1 MSSTTTARDPL
12 DSEPAANAQR
22 PVMVGLLDVASGR
35 FTEDLYARLSAEGFG
50 DVRPGHGCVFGT
62 IDPEGSRLTVLA
74 ARARMTKQTVGEVTN
89 DLERLGYVER
99 RPDPEDGR
107 AKIICLT
114 ERGRAVRERG
124 RELIDET
131 EAEWARRYGAETMR
145 ALREALEI
153 VTADWW
159 AEMFPQGR
167 SD

>member
-1 MSSTTTARDPL
+1 MSSSTADPL
-12 DSEPAANAQR
+12 DSAPAVAGR
-22 PVMVGLLDVASGR
+22 PVMIGLLDVANDR
-35 FTEDLYARLSAEGFG
+35 FTEDVYTRLAAEGFA

-99 RPDPEDGR
+99 RPDPDDGR

-114 ERGRAVRERG
+114 ERGREARRRG
-124 RELIDET
+124 RELIE
-131 EAEWARRYGAETMR
+131 EIEGEWAERYGEETMR
-145 ALREALEI
+145 NLRSALET

-159 AEMFPQGR
+159 AEMFPLGLR
-167 SD
+167 D